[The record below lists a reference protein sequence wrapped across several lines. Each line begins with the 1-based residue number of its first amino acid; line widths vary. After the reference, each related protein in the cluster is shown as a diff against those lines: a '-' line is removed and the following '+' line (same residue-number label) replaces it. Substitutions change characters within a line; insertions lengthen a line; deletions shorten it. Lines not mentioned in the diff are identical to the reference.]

1 MKKNVNEKKRL
12 KLHAENRNNV
22 VSELQRAYVK
32 YLSELGN
39 FTSNLSKTDGNS
51 YSCAVEDL
59 LIDMTR
65 KELQGCNDSDNR
77 NCYRCKHLLNVSRTF
92 EKISDDTEECVADLN
107 FVQSIVWLRSA
118 ILFMKT
124 IPVEQFHLVFYKQWK
139 NTEKDFHSY
148 NQDSSRG
155 IEENNYGDL
164 ISPLNNQ
171 KSDANFDDD
180 SEFLNSIDF
189 LYNEKYSTSY
199 TEQINQ
205 ETEIFSQKRN
215 NPSVFT
221 SFQSLER
228 FFNVQTC
235 TQQGTAV
242 NNYIVQDSDK
252 EYTSGSDM
260 FRDSLESESNINEK
274 DNELL
279 EESDLINEKSADKLS
294 LFSESS
300 DTLKIT
306 SVGTKDDLAIPSGDN
321 NFLDITLSNESSLS
335 YEQNCSQLREQL
347 TSESNK
353 PIQQTCDSIFRN
365 EIPIISPNQINNF
378 YSPKDDSAYDTY
390 QLSIERTSRICEGRD
405 SVVLLSQKIDNIT
418 PYEKEDI
425 PNDMHKNNWISKR
438 NSFSSQSE
446 NNKTVKSCSQRYKN
460 LIENAEYEENCNKR
474 KKLKSVHELTVS
486 KTSEREVRNISSEWL
501 KFTLDTLNVDDI
513 AFQSMK
519 MILAVLQ
526 NEKIAKQYMRKRC
539 WKNTLEEQAV
549 NAILD
554 YCDVSEAENKTNV
567 YTQEI
572 VQVVT
577 GMLDKSMETV
587 EFNKVTMLTHQ
598 ISIILQLCISI
609 KVCIEV
615 INYLTIKLKSYENV
629 LITLINNKKADV
641 HKTNQFEEDVIPPV
655 VDLWKKQLN
664 FEGEIVED
672 SRQTR
677 ERRWLMIL
685 SDFTLVAMENFVQ
698 FAKKSQKLVSLLS

>member
-1 MKKNVNEKKRL
+1 
-12 KLHAENRNNV
+12 
-22 VSELQRAYVK
+22 
-32 YLSELGN
+32 
-39 FTSNLSKTDGNS
+39 
-51 YSCAVEDL
+51 
-59 LIDMTR
+59 MTR
-65 KELQGCNDSDNR
+65 KELQGCNNSDNT
-77 NCYRCKHLLNVSRTF
+77 NCYRCKHLLNIPRTF

-124 IPVEQFHLVFYKQWK
+124 IPIEQFHLVFYKQWK

-155 IEENNYGDL
+155 IEENNYEDL
-164 ISPLNNQ
+164 ISPLYNQ

-180 SEFLNSIDF
+180 SEFLNNIDL

-205 ETEIFSQKRN
+205 EIEIFSQKRN

-279 EESDLINEKSADKLS
+279 KESDLINEKSADKLS

-300 DTLKIT
+300 DILKIT

-347 TSESNK
+347 TSELNK

-378 YSPKDDSAYDTY
+378 YSPKEDSAYDTY

-405 SVVLLSQKIDNIT
+405 SVVLPSQKIDNIT
-418 PYEKEDI
+418 LYEKEDI

-438 NSFSSQSE
+438 NSFSSQLE
-446 NNKTVKSCSQRYKN
+446 NNKTVKLCSQRYKN
-460 LIENAEYEENCNKR
+460 LIEDAEYEENCNKR
-474 KKLKSVHELTVS
+474 KKLKSVHELRVS

-501 KFTLDTLNVDDI
+501 KF
-513 AFQSMK
+513 
-519 MILAVLQ
+519 
-526 NEKIAKQYMRKRC
+526 
-539 WKNTLEEQAV
+539 
-549 NAILD
+549 
-554 YCDVSEAENKTNV
+554 
-567 YTQEI
+567 
-572 VQVVT
+572 
-577 GMLDKSMETV
+577 
-587 EFNKVTMLTHQ
+587 VTMLTHQ

-629 LITLINNKKADV
+629 LIILINNKKADV
-641 HKTNQFEEDVIPPV
+641 HSIINQLHIIFYSLTFCLQKYRSVFYNKEINQFEEDVIPPV

-664 FEGEIVED
+664 FEGVIVED

-698 FAKKSQKLVSLLS
+698 FAKKSQKLVSLLSCE